1 MNCDRREVYTIHV
14 STENVQSP
22 QTTFNFIAYID
33 IPLRNVVK
41 AELLMASLAP
51 TDNTSAIAYIYI
63 PELASKFYQRAV
75 LSTNVSAAGLTTTI
89 GSASGVLPNAG
100 PINNSFAALPYD
112 SASYLN
118 SSNNGGRLIYNKN
131 SNFPTDHEYIE
142 PIRQLKQLTIQ
153 IYKTNG
159 SLMSAGSANNFF
171 TFRFECAKDN
181 MCLY

>member
-1 MNCDRREVYTIHV
+1 MNCDNREVYTIHV

-22 QTTFNFIAYID
+22 QTTCNFTAYID

-51 TDNTSAIAYIYI
+51 SDNTSALAYLYI
-63 PELASKFYQRAV
+63 PELSSKFYQRGV

-89 GSASGVLPNAG
+89 GASTGVLANAG
-100 PINNSFAALPYD
+100 PINNSFAALPFDPSVYYNQ
-112 SASYLN
+112 SV
-118 SSNNGGRLIYNKN
+118 GRLIYNKN
-131 SNFPTDHEYIE
+131 NNFPTDHEYIE

-153 IYKTNG
+153 IYKANG
-159 SLMSAGSANNFF
+159 SLMSTGSANNFF